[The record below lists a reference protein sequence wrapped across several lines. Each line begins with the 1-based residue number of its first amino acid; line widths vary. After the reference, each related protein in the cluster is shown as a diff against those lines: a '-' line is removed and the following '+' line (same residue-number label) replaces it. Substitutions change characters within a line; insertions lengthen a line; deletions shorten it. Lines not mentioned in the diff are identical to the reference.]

1 MLDVDVAEDAVAED
15 AGVSD
20 TVGRYGYEEGVA
32 PSPDE
37 RPGDASGHEACDGA
51 HVEVLP
57 HGRLVVHVAAGDGED
72 DVDRDRGCGL
82 LGRGG
87 SRHGAGGPH
96 SALGLRL
103 GRGLGSGAVH

>member
-37 RPGDASGHEACDGA
+37 GPGDASGHEACDGA
-51 HVEVLP
+51 HV
-57 HGRLVVHVAAGDGED
+57 
-72 DVDRDRGCGL
+72 
-82 LGRGG
+82 
-87 SRHGAGGPH
+87 
-96 SALGLRL
+96 
-103 GRGLGSGAVH
+103 